1 MGLHVIN
8 LTNILFV
15 YRCCTHTASHRKSG
29 HCYTLFEVP
38 GMGAL
43 IIDLPYCFMRGLGTI
58 SMTCHIECDSENGP
72 GLVEHDGVAYIVTN
86 PPGDSKR

>member
-1 MGLHVIN
+1 
-8 LTNILFV
+8 
-15 YRCCTHTASHRKSG
+15 
-29 HCYTLFEVP
+29 
-38 GMGAL
+38 MGAL

-86 PPGDSKR
+86 PPPGHICHILILIGHFLDYPGVCQGACLALTHICGHIVHNI